1 MQFTVANWHNMGCVI
16 TQTRSQAFQTT
27 LCRAFEALREVQKL
41 GLEFEMLSRVFKNL
55 GRVCVLQHGPC

>member
-16 TQTRSQAFQTT
+16 TQT

-41 GLEFEMLSRVFKNL
+41 ALEFEMLSRVFKKL
-55 GRVCVLQHGPC
+55 GRVCVLQHSPC